1 MRFRLDPRKRA
12 DEPGR
17 FAWAEEVA
25 EAVTFEARNHGLPED
40 DVYYL
45 GAALREALLNAL
57 SHGRNHRGEP
67 WVSVDLDCRPGR
79 KVVVTVRDRG
89 PGFQPDTVPDPR
101 DPGRCE
107 GSCGRG
113 LFFMRSFTDRLTFA
127 FPGPGGSRVKLEK
140 HLPAKGTDSG
150 TAAEQQSAR
159 RRKKAS
165 D

>member
-1 MRFRLDPRKRA
+1 MRFRLDPRERT
-12 DEPGR
+12 DEAGR

-25 EAVTFEARNHGLPED
+25 EAVTREARSQGLAED

-57 SHGRNHRGEP
+57 FARPEPPGRALGERR
-67 WVSVDLDCRPGR
+67 LDCRPGH
-79 KVVVTVRDRG
+79 KLVVTVRDRG
-89 PGFQPDTVPDPR
+89 PGFEPETVPDPR
-101 DPGRCE
+101 DPERCE

-113 LFFMRSFTDRLTFA
+113 LFFMRRFTDRLTFA

-140 HLPAKGTDSG
+140 HLPAREADSS
-150 TAAEQQSAR
+150 TPAEQPTTR
-159 RRKKAS
+159 RRKPAS